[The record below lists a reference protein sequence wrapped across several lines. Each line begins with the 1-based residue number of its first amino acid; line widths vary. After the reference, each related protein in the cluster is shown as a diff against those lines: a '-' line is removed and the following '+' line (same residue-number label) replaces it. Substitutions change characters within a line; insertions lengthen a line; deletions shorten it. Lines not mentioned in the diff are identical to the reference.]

1 MSELKK
7 APTSRKEMSLRS
19 EYDTWHLGIHE
30 ADPEH
35 DDASSPWHELVR
47 EYLGGVAG
55 LSILEVAC
63 GRGGFVRELARRRP
77 GHGVRFFVCSGAGSG

>member
-1 MSELKK
+1 
-7 APTSRKEMSLRS
+7 MSLRS
-19 EYDTWHLGIHE
+19 EYDNWHRRIHE

-55 LSILEVAC
+55 LSI
-63 GRGGFVRELARRRP
+63 RSDPPRRTVP
-77 GHGVRFFVCSGAGSG
+77 EES